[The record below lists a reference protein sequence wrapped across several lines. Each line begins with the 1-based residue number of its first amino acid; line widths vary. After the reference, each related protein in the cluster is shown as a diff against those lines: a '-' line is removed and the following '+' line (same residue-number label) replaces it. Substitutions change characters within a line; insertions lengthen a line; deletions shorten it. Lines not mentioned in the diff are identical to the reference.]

1 MRTVPD
7 KTITRV
13 SLQNVSIPARFTR
26 TKTPLHQRVR
36 IGSTICAAGVKDL
49 SVEVNGMKFEN
60 PFVTGSGPPGTN
72 YAVMKKAF
80 DEGWGGVVA
89 KTVSLDSD
97 KVKNVTP
104 RYAKMRA
111 SGGEVI
117 GWENIE
123 LISDRPLEV
132 MLEDFAR
139 LKQEYPDKMLIAS
152 IMEEYNKDAWIA
164 LVKMCE
170 QAGVDAFEIN
180 FSCPHGMPERRMGM
194 AMGQDCELLDEVTR
208 WVVDASS
215 IPVWSKMTPNITDI
229 KVPAKVCLNA
239 GSDGIAAIN
248 TIESIMGVN
257 LDTLRP
263 DPCVEGYSTRGGY
276 SSSAVKPIAL
286 ARVASIAQVIAE
298 DFPGTDKSLSGIGG
312 INTGYDA
319 AEFILMGS
327 DTVQVC
333 SGVMMHGYPM
343 VKNMIRDLSEFMNK
357 HGFESLADFKGL
369 SLPYMTTHTELVRMQ
384 REAIELKKKAKTG
397 LGNDKDWSGD
407 DFVQQSDSMV
417 AN

>member
-1 MRTVPD
+1 
-7 KTITRV
+7 
-13 SLQNVSIPARFTR
+13 
-26 TKTPLHQRVR
+26 
-36 IGSTICAAGVKDL
+36 VKDL